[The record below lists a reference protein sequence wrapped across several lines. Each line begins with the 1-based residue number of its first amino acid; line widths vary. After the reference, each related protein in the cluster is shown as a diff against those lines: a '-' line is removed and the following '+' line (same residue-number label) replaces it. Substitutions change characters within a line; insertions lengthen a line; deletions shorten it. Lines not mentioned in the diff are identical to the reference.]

1 MTWIVEVFE
10 SAGVVL
16 IMLNIYENH
25 SHILLAEVVKGML
38 FRYEEAKNDQMCV
51 ARQKNDNTV
60 SGWRQSYSIIFK
72 IKCDHSGN

>member
-1 MTWIVEVFE
+1 VEVFE

-38 FRYEEAKNDQMCV
+38 FRYEEAKNDQTC
-51 ARQKNDNTV
+51 
-60 SGWRQSYSIIFK
+60 YFK
-72 IKCDHSGN
+72 TNK

>member
-1 MTWIVEVFE
+1 VEVFE

-38 FRYEEAKNDQMCV
+38 FRYEEAKNDQTCI
-51 ARQKNDNTV
+51 ARQTNDNTV
-60 SGWRQSYSIIFK
+60 SG
-72 IKCDHSGN
+72 

>member
-1 MTWIVEVFE
+1 MEVFE

-38 FRYEEAKNDQMCV
+38 FRYEEAKNDQTCI
-51 ARQKNDNTV
+51 ARQTNDNTV
-60 SGWRQSYSIIFK
+60 SG
-72 IKCDHSGN
+72 